1 MSRTEAGTECRRFR
15 VTGRVQGVFYRAA
28 TQERAL
34 QLGLTGWVRNVDN
47 GDVELVA
54 CGDRA
59 NLTQL
64 EQWLWQGPPTARVS
78 AVQGQVVPVQNYA
91 DFEIRR

>member
-1 MSRTEAGTECRRFR
+1 MGECRHFR
-15 VTGRVQGVFYRAA
+15 VRGRVQGVFYRAA
-28 TQERAL
+28 TQERAM
-34 QLGLTGWVRNVDN
+34 QLGLTGWVRNADN

-54 CGDRA
+54 CGDPTS
-59 NLTQL
+59 LEQL
-64 EQWLWQGPPTARVS
+64 EQWLRQGPPAARVS